1 MIFFWGGGGCGDS
14 SASHSVQLNE
24 PLIVLIEQHIITT
37 HTNNTLN
44 TFFHNYEPV
53 NYFTNSINTLQY

>member
-1 MIFFWGGGGCGDS
+1 MIFFFFGGGACGDS

-53 NYFTNSINTLQY
+53 